1 MAFKMNKKNVNF
13 GEGTGSSPKKFIGA
27 AMGMFGGSF
36 GQNQKIMDMQ
46 KRSLDKRY
54 QQMSDKIGE
63 DKARKFMKATSGYDP
78 APTAG
83 AQGAVVGDP
92 ETQDAGDP
100 NLEAKKAAKGG
111 GGIFGGIGKAVR
123 GDGSATGSG
132 NLKDR
137 LRSILQ
143 ELENKD

>member
-13 GEGTGSSPKKFIGA
+13 GEGTGSSPKKFGGMIGA
-27 AMGMFGGSF
+27 MGGVFGGGSA
-36 GQNQKIMDMQ
+36 KSLIP
-46 KRSLDKRY
+46 KELLDKQY
-54 QQMSDKIGE
+54 QKMSDKLGE
-63 DKARKFMKATSGYDP
+63 EKAGKYMKKLHGYE
-78 APTAG
+78 PTPTVG
-83 AQGAVVGDP
+83 AQGGVVSDP
-92 ETQDAGDP
+92 GTQDAGDP

-111 GGIFGGIGKAVR
+111 GGFFGGIGKLVR

-143 ELENKD
+143 ELENKE